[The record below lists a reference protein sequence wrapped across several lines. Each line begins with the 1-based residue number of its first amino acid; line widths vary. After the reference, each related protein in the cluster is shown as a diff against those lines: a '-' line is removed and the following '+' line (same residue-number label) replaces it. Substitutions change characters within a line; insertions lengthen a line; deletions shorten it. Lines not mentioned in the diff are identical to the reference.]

1 MTSDNKNRATTK
13 KAGKK
18 KQVRKAALLEGM
30 PPANINLYLEIEGIN
45 INLFK

>member
-13 KAGKK
+13 RAGKK
-18 KQVRKAALLEGM
+18 KQARKAALLAGM
-30 PPANINLYLEIEGIN
+30 SPANINLFIEIEGIN